1 MEEFEVRLIKEKE
14 DLEQKIVKLGAFLDS
29 DKFNEIELVQQS
41 LLNIQ
46 FLAMTTYL
54 TCLQERID
62 WLN

>member
-14 DLEQKIVKLGAFLDS
+14 DLEQKIVKLGNFIGS
-29 DKFNEIELVQQS
+29 EKFDEIELVQQS